1 MVGVQEANPFR
12 ESASALLGGGQPLS
26 SGVERNDISQF
37 ARRINFPAKSTIFN
51 ESEPSVAIYQ
61 LSSGR
66 APSKR
71 QSQPREYSHR
81 ICAFMRY
88 EPINRCCQRIGRIGR
103 VSRNKAM
110 ARVASRVEAH
120 DLPVSSGET

>member
-66 APSKR
+66 VTLQETVPAARIFPPDLR
-71 QSQPREYSHR
+71 LYALRQPRGGCDFWLAGAWWLDR
-81 ICAFMRY
+81 A
-88 EPINRCCQRIGRIGR
+88 P
-103 VSRNKAM
+103 
-110 ARVASRVEAH
+110 AH
-120 DLPVSSGET
+120 DLRPTPLKLA

>member
-66 APSKR
+66 VTLQETVPAARIFPPDLRLYALRTNQSLLSAHRPHR
-71 QSQPREYSHR
+71 QGLAQQSHGS
-81 ICAFMRY
+81 
-88 EPINRCCQRIGRIGR
+88 GRL
-103 VSRNKAM
+103 
-110 ARVASRVEAH
+110 AR
-120 DLPVSSGET
+120 